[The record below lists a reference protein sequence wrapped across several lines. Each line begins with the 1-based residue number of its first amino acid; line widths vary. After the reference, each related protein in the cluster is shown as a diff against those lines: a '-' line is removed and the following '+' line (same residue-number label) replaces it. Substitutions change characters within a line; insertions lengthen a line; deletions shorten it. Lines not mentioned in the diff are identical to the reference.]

1 MTFKRYRMENN
12 LKQMEL
18 VDLMRESGVEITQPT
33 LSLIENDKLEPTV
46 AQAAWLAGVS
56 EANRDLSTEEEV
68 MLEILTNA
76 EEPVTRHYLRLRLGF
91 TDRHNRKLIEGL
103 RQKGYWIVAENGGY
117 ALTKDPE
124 EFKRWSTKY
133 TNYAR
138 AILKTDAAMRRWL

>member
-1 MTFKRYRMENN
+1 MTFKQYRTENN
-12 LKQMEL
+12 LKQTEL

-46 AQAAWLAGVS
+46 AQAAWLAGV
-56 EANRDLSTEEEV
+56 AGADRGLTTEEE
-68 MLEILTNA
+68 MILDILSNA
-76 EEPVTRHYLRLRLGF
+76 EGPITRGFLRLRLGF

-103 RQKGYWIVAENGGY
+103 RQKGYWVISEDGGY
-117 ALTKDPE
+117 KLTTDPD
-124 EFKRWSTKY
+124 EFRRWSMKY